1 MSEQGFGMKEDGRM
15 VKEKEEDID
24 RLLKNGVVSR
34 LDLHFANFVA
44 GLADG
49 PIWELSLAAALVSS
63 ATRQGHICLD
73 LGNMAEKTLVNEEDG
88 QKPLIG
94 PKLRDWC
101 KGLINSHVVGAPG
114 DNKPL
119 ILDGRSRLYLFRYWD
134 YQERLADLIRSRV
147 CDVDAPMDI
156 PNFGE
161 GLVRLF
167 PGAPRAGIDW
177 QQVAAFTS
185 IIKKFCVISGGPG
198 TGKTTTVAKIL
209 ALLLEQS
216 GREKPRIALCS
227 PTGKGAARL
236 QEAIQAAKLTLEC
249 SDFVKTAIPAEA
261 STIHRLLGAISNSP
275 YFRHN
280 AQNRLHLDVV
290 VVDEASMVDLALMSK
305 LFQALKPEA
314 RLILLGDKDQL
325 ASVEAGA
332 VLGDICDTGH
342 DHGFSVPFSN
352 DLKKVIRHEIPL
364 KLDEKDK
371 PGIGDCIVTLR
382 KSYRFPKESGIAT
395 VSRAVNEGE
404 GERARELI
412 RGGKYEDIQWR
423 GLPPFRDLARAIRNK
438 VIHGF
443 GDYLKAREPQEVFQ
457 FFDQFKVLCA
467 LREGPYG
474 VLAINSM
481 VEQILREKGLIA
493 VDERWYRGRPIL
505 INRNDYDLQ
514 LFNGDVGILLQDSD
528 ADNTLRAFFQTPDGN
543 LRKIHPLRLPE
554 HETVFAMTIHKSQG
568 AEFDQVVLILPDRDS
583 PVLARELVYTGIT
596 RAREKIEIWGEEAVF
611 QMAVARRTERMSGLK
626 DALWEN

>member
-1 MSEQGFGMKEDGRM
+1 M
-15 VKEKEEDID
+15 VKEAALY

-34 LDLHFANFVA
+34 LDIHFANFVA
-44 GLADG
+44 GLAED
-49 PIWELSLAAALVSS
+49 PIWELSLSAALVSS

-73 LGNMAEKTLVNEEDG
+73 LSTMAEKVLVNGENG
-88 QKPLIG
+88 QKPLIC

-101 KGLINSHVVGAPG
+101 KGLNNSRAVGAPG
-114 DNKPL
+114 DYKPL
-119 ILDGRSRLYLFRYWD
+119 ILDGCGRLYLFRYWD

-147 CDVDAPMDI
+147 YDVDEPMDI
-156 PNFGE
+156 PNLGE
-161 GLVRLF
+161 GLTRLF
-167 PGAPRAGIDW
+167 PGAPMEGIDW

-185 IIKKFCVISGGPG
+185 VMKKFCVISGGPG

-216 GREKPRIALCS
+216 DLEKPRIALCS

-236 QEAIQAAKLTLEC
+236 QEAIQAAKLTLDC
-249 SDFVKTAIPAEA
+249 SGFVKEAIPTEV
-261 STIHRLLGAISNSP
+261 STIHRLLGAISSSP

-280 AQNRLHLDVV
+280 AQNRLPLDVV

-305 LFQALKPEA
+305 LFQALKPET

-352 DLKKVIRHEIPL
+352 NLKKVIRHEIPL
-364 KLDEKDK
+364 KLDEKGE
-371 PGIGDCIVTLR
+371 PGIGDCLVTLR
-382 KSYRFPKESGIAT
+382 KSYRFPRESGIAI

-404 GERARELI
+404 GDRATELI
-412 RGGKYEDIQWR
+412 RRGEYEDIQWR
-423 GLPPFRDLARAIRNK
+423 ELPPFQDLAQAIRNK
-438 VIHGF
+438 VIYGF
-443 GDYLKAREPQEVFQ
+443 GDYLKAKEPQEVFQ
-457 FFDQFKVLCA
+457 LFERFRILCA

-474 VLAINSM
+474 ALAINSI
-481 VEQILREKGLIA
+481 VEQILRENGLITA
-493 VDERWYRGRPIL
+493 HERWYRGRPIL
-505 INRNDYDLQ
+505 INRNDYNLQ
-514 LFNGDVGILLQDSD
+514 LFNGDVGILLQDAD
-528 ADNTLRAFFQTPDGN
+528 ANNTIRAFFQTPDGN

-554 HETVFAMTIHKSQG
+554 HETVYAMTVHKSQG

-596 RAREKIEIWGEEAVF
+596 RAKEKAEIWGEEAVF
-611 QMAVARRTERMSGLK
+611 QMAVARRTERMSGLR
-626 DALWEN
+626 DALWED

>member
-1 MSEQGFGMKEDGRM
+1 MSEQGFGMKEDGQM
-15 VKEKEEDID
+15 VEEEDLY

-44 GLADG
+44 GLAEG
-49 PIWELSLAAALVSS
+49 PSLELSLSAALVSS

-73 LGNMAEKTLVNEEDG
+73 LGTLAEKALVKKEDG

-101 KGLINSHVVGAPG
+101 KGLISSRIVGVPG
-114 DNKPL
+114 DYKPL
-119 ILDGRSRLYLFRYWD
+119 ILDGGSRLYLFRYWD
-134 YQERLADLIRSRV
+134 YQESLAALIRSRV
-147 CDVDAPMDI
+147 YDVDKTIDLQSL
-156 PNFGE
+156 GD
-161 GLVRLF
+161 GLARLF
-167 PGAPRAGIDW
+167 PGAQKERIDW

-185 IIKKFCVISGGPG
+185 IMKKFCVISGGPG

-216 GREKPRIALCS
+216 GGEKPRIALCS

-249 SDFVKTAIPAEA
+249 SDLVKEAIPTEA
-261 STIHRLLGAISNSP
+261 STIHRLLGSISHSP

-280 AQNRLHLDVV
+280 AQNRLPLDVV

-305 LFQALKPEA
+305 LFQALRPEA

-342 DHGFSVPFSN
+342 DHGFSVPFSK
-352 DLKKVIRHEIPL
+352 DLKKVIRHELPL
-364 KLDEKDK
+364 KPDEKNE

-382 KSYRFPKESGIAT
+382 KSYRFPRESGIAT
-395 VSRAVNEGE
+395 LSRAVNEGA
-404 GERARELI
+404 GDRARELI
-412 RGGKYEDIQWR
+412 KGGEYDDIQWR
-423 GLPPFRDLARAIRNK
+423 GLPPFRDLARAIRNR
-438 VIHGF
+438 VIQGF
-443 GDYLKAREPQEVFQ
+443 GDYLKAGEPQEIFQ
-457 FFDQFKVLCA
+457 FFDQFRILCA

-474 VLAINSM
+474 VLAINGM
-481 VEQILREKGLIA
+481 VEQILRENGLIT
-493 VDERWYRGRPIL
+493 VGERWYRGRPIL

-514 LFNGDVGILLQDSD
+514 LFNGDVGILLQDAD
-528 ADNTLRAFFQTPDGN
+528 ADNALRAFFKTPDGN
-543 LRKIHPLRLPE
+543 MRKIHPLRLPE
-554 HETVFAMTIHKSQG
+554 HETVFAMTVHKSQG
-568 AEFDQVVLILPDRDS
+568 TEFDRVVLILPDRDS

-596 RAREKIEIWGEEAVF
+596 RAREKVEIWGEEAVF
-611 QMAVARRTERMSGLK
+611 QLAVARRTERMSGLK
-626 DALWEN
+626 DALWG